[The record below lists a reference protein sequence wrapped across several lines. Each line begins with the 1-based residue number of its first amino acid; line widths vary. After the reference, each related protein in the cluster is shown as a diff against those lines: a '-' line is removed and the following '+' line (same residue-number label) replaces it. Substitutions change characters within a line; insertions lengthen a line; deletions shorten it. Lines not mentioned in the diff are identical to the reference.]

1 MSIFYE
7 VVQQTMFFTI
17 PLLLVALGGMFSEK
31 SGVINIA
38 LEGIMVIGAF
48 FGILFIN
55 IIQTD
60 FNLSPSLLLFLALL
74 VAVLTGMIFSIL
86 LAIAGINL
94 RADQT
99 IGGTAL
105 NLFAPAFVV
114 YIARTRTNVKQ
125 VYFTNVFRIKEV
137 KYLSNIPVIGDMF
150 FKNTYLTTYLGLI
163 ILLLSVFILYKT
175 RFGLRLSSCGEHPSA
190 AESVGINVYIMRWW
204 GVLISGALAGLGGLI
219 FVIPTSVSFS
229 GTVAGY
235 GFLALA
241 VMIFGQW
248 KPTKILL
255 ASLFFGFTK
264 AVSSMYSSIPI
275 LNTLSI
281 PNASYI
287 YKMLPYVATLIVLA
301 FTSKKSKAPKA
312 SGLPYDKSAR

>member
-55 IIQTD
+55 IIQTN
-60 FNLSPSLLLFLALL
+60 FNLGPSLLLFLALL
-74 VAVLTGMIFSIL
+74 VAVLSGMLFSIL

-114 YIARTRTNVKQ
+114 YIARTRSNVKQ

-163 ILLLSVFILYKT
+163 ILFISVFILYKT

-190 AESVGINVYIMRWW
+190 AESVGINVYKMRWW
-204 GVLISGALAGLGGLI
+204 GVLISGALGGLGGLI